1 MSAGIDE
8 TIHQK
13 TRLAIMAHLVAAGES
28 DFITLKKSLGLTDG
42 NLSIHSGILEGKGF
56 IETEKSFVGRKT
68 RTVYRV
74 TPKGWSAFNEYL
86 EELERVLKGGG

>member
-1 MSAGIDE
+1 MSNGIDD

-13 TRLAIMAHLVAAGES
+13 TRLAVIAHLVATGES
-28 DFITLKKSLGLTDG
+28 DFVTLRKTLGLTDG
-42 NLSIHSGILEGKGF
+42 NLSIHSAILEEKGL
-56 IETEKSFVGRKT
+56 IEVEKSFVGRRP

-74 TPKGWSAFNEYL
+74 TAKGWTAFNDYL